1 MIRVKWVSLVAVV
14 FVVLV
19 IGVMVYGSWRW
30 AHGARAMR
38 AQLEGARM
46 PVTPARYSASEL
58 DALPWPVQRYFR
70 TVLRDG
76 QPIIT
81 AVTVRHAGQFNMSAS
96 GDQWKPFTLTQR
108 VITRCPGFDWDARV
122 RVMPGVAVHVHDAY
136 IAGKGKLH
144 AAVFGLI
151 TVAKVPDS
159 LELQRGEFMRFFM
172 EAAWYPTALLRGQ
185 DVHWEA
191 VDDQSAHA
199 SMSDGAIT
207 LTLLFRFNADGLI
220 DTVRAEAR
228 GRIVD
233 GRITTAPWQGHFWN
247 YAIRD
252 GMRVPL
258 QGEVAWI
265 PANENDLTG
274 AARSQRL
281 RTSLRSSQG

>member
-1 MIRVKWVSLVAVV
+1 MIQVKWFSLAVAVLVA
-14 FVVLV
+14 LV

-30 AHGARAMR
+30 AHEARAML
-38 AQLEGARM
+38 ALLEGARI
-46 PVTPARYSASEL
+46 PATRARYNASEL
-58 DALPWPVQRYFR
+58 DGLPRPVQRYFR
-70 TVLRDG
+70 TVLTDG

-81 AVTVRHAGQFNMSAS
+81 ALTVHHAGTFNMNAA
-96 GDQWKPFTLTQR
+96 GKQWRPFTSTQR
-108 VITRCPGFDWDARV
+108 VITRRPGFDWDARV
-122 RVMPGVAVHVHDAY
+122 MMMPGVPVHVHDAY
-136 IAGKGKLH
+136 IAGKGQLH

-151 TVAKVPDS
+151 TVARVPDS
-159 LELQRGEFMRFFM
+159 LELQRGELLRFFM
-172 EAAWYPTALLRGQ
+172 EAAWYPTALLPGQ
-185 DVHWEA
+185 GVRWEA

-199 SMSDGAIT
+199 SMKDGEIT

-258 QGEVAWI
+258 QGEVAWVL
-265 PANENDLTG
+265 ANEDKPYWRGTIT
-274 AARSQRL
+274 AIAYEFAK
-281 RTSLRSSQG
+281 